1 MCPHRDGARV
11 DLETVKLALGNE
23 IGVWRRLQGIS
34 QEKFAEKATLT
45 VNEVGRVERGEANP
59 ELKTLV
65 LIATQME
72 MSLGVLFTAAEKRW
86 WDEHGRGESGE
97 GGSSTVAET

>member
-1 MCPHRDGARV
+1 V

-86 WDEHGRGESGE
+86 REEHGLGE
-97 GGSSTVAET
+97 GVPGEGARARQTLEDS